1 MDQHFLNGM
10 HEGPQQFQPQPW
22 YNADGDC
29 IIYQISDEAFVAHRI
44 DDMLTIYTS
53 AETARIIGFQI
64 KGVHA
69 ILRKS
74 GWEGLTVSSKSGAG
88 GVKSVSVAAMLLAA
102 YEEKPFTM
110 GRRRGYA
117 SAMQSPDY
125 YCDIPLTE
133 FQPA

>member
-10 HEGPQQFQPQPW
+10 HDGPQEFRPQPW
-22 YNADGDC
+22 YNPDGDC

-44 DDMLTIYTS
+44 DDMLTIYRS
-53 AETARIIGFQI
+53 AAGDRIIGFQI

-69 ILRKS
+69 ILKKS
-74 GWEGLTVSSKSGAG
+74 GWEGLSVSSEIGSSR
-88 GVKSVSVAAMLLAA
+88 VKSVSIAAMLLAA

-117 SAMQSPDY
+117 SAMQSPDSF
-125 YCDIPLTE
+125 CDIPLTE
-133 FQPA
+133 LQSA